1 MPSINLKEMIPDEQ
15 RDLFFAKLRQIRPT
29 DLCCFDCGSR
39 NPSWISVSYGIFLCL
54 VCSGTHRRMGTH
66 ISFVRSAT
74 LDSLN
79 IGNLMQ
85 MEFGG
90 NARAS
95 EFFKSRG
102 MRGKVDYNSA
112 LAGQY
117 RDLLKDTVQRAADSG
132 VECLAINPENAPVVP
147 TQSDNTDLLG
157 ISCDLSSSA
166 EYMEAQS
173 QEDAAS
179 DATPDEFKDIVS
191 SSIPL
196 TVGEPVLPRPVSPP
210 TVMTTT
216 TSAEGSA
223 SAILPNRSKAAKI
236 IEDDFDF
243 DSIPVESVG
252 NTSKPPVASIPV
264 ARHEE
269 IPVVQPTQQPPAPNR
284 SPLGS
289 PSVTEIKDKS
299 VELVKQGFQVGKDWY
314 QSFMHNK

>member
-1 MPSINLKEMIPDEQ
+1 MPPINLKQMVPDEQ
-15 RDLFFAKLRQIRPT
+15 RDLFFAKLRQVRPT

-79 IGNLMQ
+79 LGNLMQ

-102 MRGKVDYNSA
+102 VRGKVDYNSP

-117 RDLLKDTVQRAADSG
+117 RELLKDTVQRAADSG
-132 VECLAINPENAPVVP
+132 IECMAVNPENATVP
-147 TQSDNTDLLG
+147 PPQPDTGDLLG
-157 ISCDLSSSA
+157 LSVDASSSA
-166 EYMEAQS
+166 EYMEARS
-173 QEDAAS
+173 HEDAAS
-179 DATPDEFKDIVS
+179 DATPDEFKD
-191 SSIPL
+191 L
-196 TVGEPVLPRPVSPP
+196 TPSMPSLAEPVIVPRPVSPP
-210 TVMTTT
+210 TVITGT
-216 TSAEGSA
+216 TSSPDGSLPVA
-223 SAILPNRSKAAKI
+223 LPNRSKAAKL

-252 NTSKPPVASIPV
+252 GSSRPIIPSVSTARQPDIVSEPPVTAAEPI
-264 ARHEE
+264 H
-269 IPVVQPTQQPPAPNR
+269 R

-289 PSVTEIKDKS
+289 PSVTELKEKS
-299 VELVKQGFQVGKDWY
+299 VEFVKQGFQASKDWY